1 MAEKKCYKLK
11 WRQKFMEKKYFCQS
25 TPKSWQGKWKK
36 NPRESS
42 TWKMSNT
49 VVSVGII

>member
-1 MAEKKCYKLK
+1 MKAKIYG
-11 WRQKFMEKKYFCQS
+11 KKYFCQS